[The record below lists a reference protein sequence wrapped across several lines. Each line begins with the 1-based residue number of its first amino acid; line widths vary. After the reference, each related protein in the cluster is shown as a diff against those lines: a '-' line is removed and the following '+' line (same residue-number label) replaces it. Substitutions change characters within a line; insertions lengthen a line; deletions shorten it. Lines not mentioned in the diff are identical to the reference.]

1 MLEVG
6 GKPDVSTTDK
16 TTRTINNTRKDIH
29 MTDTLLNIKQVR
41 DRLGLSYEQVIEL
54 VKHGR
59 LRAYRYA
66 GTGPV
71 MRTAIRYDTKGLRFR
86 ESDIEQMLEASL
98 VQ

>member
-1 MLEVG
+1 
-6 GKPDVSTTDK
+6 
-16 TTRTINNTRKDIH
+16 
-29 MTDTLLNIKQVR
+29 MTDTLLNIKQVS

-71 MRTAIRYDTKGLRFR
+71 TRTAIRYDTRGLRFR